1 MNFVLTQA
9 LRGLRR
15 DLGTNLLVIAVL
27 SVGIASVMII
37 FSFVKA
43 MVIDAPPF
51 ANAAQVVKIG
61 YEVQDSQES
70 QNMHAPSGAD
80 LLEWQRELAPLG
92 KVAGITQANLR
103 RLAHTYPD
111 SLGCPALRNQFS
123 PPAPR
128 SQTVAHQSPS
138 LLQS

>member
-1 MNFVLTQA
+1 MNFVLMQA

-15 DLGTNLLVIAVL
+15 DLAANLLVIAVL

-51 ANAAQVVKIG
+51 ANAAQAVKIG
-61 YEVQDSQES
+61 YAVQGSNNLQ
-70 QNMHAPSGAD
+70 APSGAD

-92 KVAGITQANLR
+92 KVAGISGATVNLSDGVR
-103 RLAHTYPD
+103 PERFDGAFLSED
-111 SLGCPALRNQFS
+111 LFGLLGGCPGAW
-123 PPAPR
+123 PC
-128 SQTVAHQSPS
+128 V
-138 LLQS
+138 